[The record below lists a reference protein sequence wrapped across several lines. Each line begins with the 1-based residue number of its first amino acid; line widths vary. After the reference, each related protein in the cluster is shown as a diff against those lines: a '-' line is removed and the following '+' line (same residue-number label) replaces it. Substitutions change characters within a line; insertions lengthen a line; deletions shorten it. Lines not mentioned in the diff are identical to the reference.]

1 MTEQQEQEKR
11 SARIMELY
19 NQLTESEKQMI
30 IERVKKMLSEKAD
43 KKKRGK

>member
-1 MTEQQEQEKR
+1 MTEQQQQEK
-11 SARIMELY
+11 SLARGMELY

-30 IERVKKMLSEKAD
+30 IERIKKMLSEKAE